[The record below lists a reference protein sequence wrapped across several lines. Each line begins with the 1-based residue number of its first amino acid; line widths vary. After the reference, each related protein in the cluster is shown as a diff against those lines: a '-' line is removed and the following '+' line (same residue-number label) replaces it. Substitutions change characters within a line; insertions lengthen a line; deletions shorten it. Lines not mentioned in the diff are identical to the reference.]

1 MSLKRERRNERS
13 DQRREGK
20 GCCGMRE
27 GYREG
32 ALNNGKELLDGE
44 WKEGGTAS
52 WVGMGVG
59 EGEGALGKDRKGVGG
74 VRFREERKPSW
85 IVGNEG
91 EQQGVREARRKLK
104 SFPQLVQFKDIIS
117 IGLAPC
123 V

>member
-1 MSLKRERRNERS
+1 MLL
-13 DQRREGK
+13 REG
-20 GCCGMRE
+20 GEE
-27 GYREG
+27 GG
-32 ALNNGKELLDGE
+32 TVLDNAKELLDGE

-52 WVGMGVG
+52 CVGGGVG
-59 EGEGALGKDRKGVGG
+59 GGALGKDRKGGG
-74 VRFREERKPSW
+74 GRGLGEGRKPSR

-91 EQQGVREARRKLK
+91 ERQGVREAQRKLK